1 LPRIL
6 IVATAGLSAG
16 LERTL
21 LFRPGTERVVASSA
35 PAAFEAARSFNP
47 TLVVLDDAALVNDL
61 GMVRRLRDS
70 PGTRR
75 SSLVVINHAGGP
87 SDDAL
92 RECGA
97 NAVLLAPADP
107 EKWDPLFDGLLVV
120 PRRIKARIPVVL
132 AVGGAPPE
140 TATAI
145 DLSLNGMLLDTESPL
160 RIGMTLE
167 LRFCLPGSSVELRAT
182 AQVVRTSP
190 AAHGVHFG
198 LRFLSLHGS
207 AHERIRE
214 YAQAIPAGRTLG
226 RYEIRSL
233 LAEGAMG
240 QVHRAWD
247 PLAQRD
253 VAIKTIRSEQLMGGA
268 PEALKRFRREAQSV
282 ARLVHPSIV
291 TIFDVGEDYFVME
304 LCEGVTLQ
312 RLLYSRSPL
321 ERDEVLRLLEPIA
334 AALDY
339 AHAQGVVHR
348 DVKPANIM
356 ILPDGRTK
364 LMDFGIAT
372 FASGTITAKGDV
384 LGSPAYMAPE
394 QVTGGQVG
402 SATDCF
408 SLAAVAYEALSG
420 RRPFEGDTI
429 TQLLFALVHGDPAPP
444 SRWNPRLPDAY
455 DEILGL
461 ALAKDAQQ
469 RPFRR
474 ASDLLAALRNEV
486 MPELEHRSMPAPVP
500 RADPVA
506 ETVDLAWS
514 GLVLG
519 LAPEAPA
526 PPVAG
531 PPPSSSG
538 LRLLLAVATLVVV
551 GLLFGLA
558 GAQGLHVLPEQPGI
572 RVGTAPAGAHIAI
585 DGVAL
590 GTAPLFLAPPPPGT
604 HRLKLTLPGYAPVEV
619 DFEAPVP
626 GDRLRLEFTLQPQL
640 GVAANADR

>member
-1 LPRIL
+1 VPRIL

-16 LERTL
+16 LERTV

-35 PAAFEAARSFNP
+35 PAAFESARSFNP

-87 SDDAL
+87 GEDAL

-97 NAVLLAPADP
+97 NAVLRAPADP
-107 EKWDPLFDGLLVV
+107 ATWDRLFEGLMIV
-120 PRRIKARIPVVL
+120 PRRIKTKIPVVL

-140 TATAI
+140 TATSL

-160 RIGMTLE
+160 RVGMTLE
-167 LRFCLPGSSVELRAT
+167 LRFCLPGSTVELKAT
-182 AQVVRTSP
+182 AQVVRSNPVADGTNY
-190 AAHGVHFG
+190 GV
-198 LRFLSLHGS
+198 RFLSLHGA

-214 YAQAIPAGRTLG
+214 YAQAIPAGRTIG

-282 ARLVHPSIV
+282 ARLVHPNIV

-334 AALDY
+334 EALDY

-402 SATDCF
+402 PATDCF

-444 SRWNPRLPDAY
+444 SRWNPRLPSEY

-461 ALAKDAQQ
+461 ALSKDAQ
-469 RPFRR
+469 RRTFHR
-474 ASDLLAALRNEV
+474 ASELVAALRTETV
-486 MPELEHRSMPAPVP
+486 PSSELPPMPAPAP

-506 ETVDLAWS
+506 ETVDLSRS

-519 LAPEAPA
+519 LLASG
-526 PPVAG
+526 PVATA
-531 PPPSSSG
+531 PPSSSSG
-538 LRLLLAVATLVVV
+538 ARLLLAVAALVVA
-551 GLLFGLA
+551 GLFFGFA
-558 GAQGLHVLPEQPGI
+558 GTQGLRVQPEPPGI
-572 RVGTAPAGAHIAI
+572 RVSTVPAGAHVAI

-590 GTAPLFLAPPPPGT
+590 GAAPLFLAPPPPGA
-604 HRLKLTLPGYAPVEV
+604 HRLKLTLSGFAPVEV
-619 DFEAPVP
+619 DFEAPVA
-626 GDRLRLEFTLQPQL
+626 GDRLRLDFTLQPQP
-640 GVAANADR
+640 GVAADVSR